1 MQEVEL
7 KQIRHGYYL
16 AAITSTTAKTATTAT
31 TITTLKN
38 ALSPG
43 QDGIIALHVLI
54 NFGPHFELQ
63 GKFLRHTF
71 LNVELILM
79 R

>member
-16 AAITSTTAKTATTAT
+16 AAITSTTATTAT
-31 TITTLKN
+31 TITTFKN